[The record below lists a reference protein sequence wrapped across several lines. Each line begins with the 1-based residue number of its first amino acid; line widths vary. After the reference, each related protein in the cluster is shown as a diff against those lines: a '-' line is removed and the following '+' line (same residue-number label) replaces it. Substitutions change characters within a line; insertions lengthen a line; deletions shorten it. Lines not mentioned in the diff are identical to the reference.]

1 MLIKPSLIAG
11 SERRFKQAEFSPEAL
26 NQKLGDGPIEMTV
39 EKMRVR
45 QRQLLAE
52 TQDVEKA
59 EIGLERIIQGND
71 LDSINYLAKG
81 TAASRSV
88 CRIQLRDIK
97 SNLLGYGSGLLIGP
111 GLLLT
116 NHHVFGK
123 PADAANSIA
132 DFDYELD
139 IAGQERVPVRFG
151 FEPGKFFYTNDRLD
165 FSIVAVAPTSLAGGE
180 KLEDWGWLPL
190 SGIQP
195 LLAGGRAA
203 SQRRAPEGCAGPHPG
218 QGRQGVEAVDG

>member
-26 NQKLGDGPIEMTV
+26 NRKLGDGPIEMTV
-39 EKMRVR
+39 EKMRLR

-81 TAASRSV
+81 TAAARSV
-88 CRIQLRDIK
+88 CRIQLRDLK
-97 SNLLGYGSGLLIGP
+97 SNLLGYGSGFLIGP
-111 GLLLT
+111 GLLMT

-123 PADAANSIA
+123 PAEAANSIA
-132 DFDYELD
+132 DFSYEPRRLG
-139 IAGQERVPVRFG
+139 AGARAGAVRLRA
-151 FEPGKFFYTNDRLD
+151 EQ
-165 FSIVAVAPTSLAGGE
+165 V
-180 KLEDWGWLPL
+180 
-190 SGIQP
+190 
-195 LLAGGRAA
+195 LLH
-203 SQRRAPEGCAGPHPG
+203 Q
-218 QGRQGVEAVDG
+218 

>member
-26 NQKLGDGPIEMTV
+26 NRKLGDGPIEMTV
-39 EKMRVR
+39 EKMRLR

-52 TQDVEKA
+52 TQDVQQA

-88 CRIQLRDIK
+88 CRIQLRDLK
-97 SNLLGYGSGLLIGP
+97 SNLLGYGSGFLIGP

-132 DFDYELD
+132 DFNYE
-139 IAGQERVPVRFG
+139 
-151 FEPGKFFYTNDRLD
+151 
-165 FSIVAVAPTSLAGGE
+165 
-180 KLEDWGWLPL
+180 
-190 SGIQP
+190 
-195 LLAGGRAA
+195 
-203 SQRRAPEGCAGPHPG
+203 
-218 QGRQGVEAVDG
+218 